1 MAAEASRCDGRG
13 CTRSDNCARSC
24 QTCNGMGK
32 VRAQQGFFVVE
43 RVCPNCRGELVDGP
57 AGTGA
62 GDELVCVDCG
72 YAYPVRDGIPVLL
85 VDEAR
90 RS

>member
-1 MAAEASRCDGRG
+1 MSASIDPTLRRII
-13 CTRSDNCARSC
+13 
-24 QTCNGMGK
+24 
-32 VRAQQGFFVVE
+32 
-43 RVCPNCRGELVDGP
+43 VCPNCRGELVDGP
-57 AGTGA
+57 ADTAGPAGTAGSTA